1 MLEEKKQ
8 EKEDWLNEHGEP
20 DFGYLKSLS
29 NDGSPEA
36 LEKLNS
42 IADDLN
48 VERDRDISSEGLIER
63 IRSVTSK
70 NEDDGQSATT

>member
-1 MLEEKKQ
+1 VIEKEIK

-20 DFGYLKSLS
+20 NFGYLKSLAS
-29 NDGSPEA
+29 DGSPEA

-48 VERDRDISSEGLIER
+48 VERDRDISSEDLVER
-63 IRSVTSK
+63 IRSVTSR
-70 NEDDGQSATT
+70 NGDDGQGITS

>member
-1 MLEEKKQ
+1 MIENETQ

-20 DFGYLKSLS
+20 DFGYLKSLAD
-29 NDGSPEA
+29 DGSPEA

-48 VERDRDISSEGLIER
+48 VERDGDTSSEDLIER
-63 IRSVTSK
+63 IRSVTSR
-70 NEDDGQSATT
+70 NEDDGQSSTT

>member
-1 MLEEKKQ
+1 MIENETQ
-8 EKEDWLNEHGEP
+8 EKEYWLNEHGEP
-20 DFGYLKSLS
+20 DFEYLKSLA

-48 VERDRDISSEGLIER
+48 VERDKDTSSEDLIER

>member
-1 MLEEKKQ
+1 MLENEAQ
-8 EKEDWLNEHGEP
+8 EKEDWLDEHGEP
-20 DFGYLKSLS
+20 DFKYLKSLA

-48 VERDRDISSEGLIER
+48 VERDEDISSEDLIER

-70 NEDDGQSATT
+70 NEDDGQSDAT